1 MKVTSSFNNSSE
13 PKFLSSYS
21 LEETEAENEFSIQQ
35 LFPSRHIPGQN
46 NHWFDLNAIKIDV
59 FIHNMEYTDA

>member
-13 PKFLSSYS
+13 RKFLSPDSS
-21 LEETEAENEFSIQQ
+21 EETEKENEFSIQQ

-46 NHWFDLNAIKIDV
+46 NHWFDFHAIKIDV
-59 FIHNMEYTDA
+59 FIHNKGYTDA

>member
-13 PKFLSSYS
+13 PKFLSSV
-21 LEETEAENEFSIQQ
+21 ETEAENEFSIQQ

-46 NHWFDLNAIKIDV
+46 NHWFDFNAIKIDV
-59 FIHNMEYTDA
+59 FIHNKEYTDA